1 MMKKYILKRILQIIP
16 TLIGASFLSFS
27 LLYIFPGDP
36 AEFILTIS
44 TGTEPSPEEIERF
57 RVEAGLDKPLIVQ
70 YINWLSHVVRGDFG
84 TSWSSGEP
92 VLDEIMERFPAS
104 AELFFST
111 FIISVVFA
119 FLFGIVAA
127 LYRNKGIDHIC
138 RIWSLIGISI
148 PSFWLGLMF
157 IWLFAVHLHLLPSF
171 GYGTLKHAILPVITW
186 SISFMAIK
194 SRFIRAV
201 LLDILNEDYILTARA
216 KGLSEKAVV
225 LKHALRNVL
234 IPILTYLSMS
244 ISHLIIGSVMV
255 EVVFAWPGLG
265 SLFVESVLKRD
276 FPVVQALVLLSAVIF
291 TLTNL
296 IVDILYAI
304 IDPRIRYGD

>member
-1 MMKKYILKRILQIIP
+1 M
-16 TLIGASFLSFS
+16 A
-27 LLYIFPGDP
+27 
-36 AEFILTIS
+36 
-44 TGTEPSPEEIERF
+44 
-57 RVEAGLDKPLIVQ
+57 V
-70 YINWLSHVVRGDFG
+70 
-84 TSWSSGEP
+84 
-92 VLDEIMERFPAS
+92 
-104 AELFFST
+104 
-111 FIISVVFA
+111 
-119 FLFGIVAA
+119 
-127 LYRNKGIDHIC
+127 
-138 RIWSLIGISI
+138 
-148 PSFWLGLMF
+148 
-157 IWLFAVHLHLLPSF
+157 AVHLHLLPSF
-171 GYGTLKHAILPVITW
+171 GYGTLKHAILTVITW